1 MRYFVHIAYLGT
13 KYRGWQMQ
21 SNTDK
26 ACLQSVIQDTI
37 SKITGTKTMIMGCGR
52 TDAGVHAAQY
62 FFHFD
67 GAESYDFDWVERM
80 NRNLPDDIV
89 VFDFLS
95 APHNKAHTRYDA
107 TSRTYHYHLHHD
119 AHPYYAHI
127 STHVPL
133 LGLDI
138 DLMKEGIKSL
148 TGKINCAHLCIA
160 PERVD
165 NTICDI
171 TSSELNVSDD
181 GKRMIVSITSNRFLK
196 SMIRIVVARLLA
208 VGEGR
213 ITLEEF
219 KSTKTNTEL
228 FKWRKLAPP
237 QGLHL
242 VKIKYPYFDTPTH
255 DYFF

>member
-1 MRYFVHIAYLGT
+1 
-13 KYRGWQMQ
+13 MQ

-26 ACLQSVIQDTI
+26 PCIQEVIQNTL

-67 GAESYDFDWVERM
+67 GDDHYEYDWVERM

-89 VFDFLS
+89 VFDLLP
-95 APHNKAHTRYDA
+95 APHAKAHTRYDA
-107 TSRTYHYHLHHD
+107 TSRTYHYHLHHE

-127 STHVPL
+127 STVCPL
-133 LGLDI
+133 IGLDI
-138 DLMKEGIKSL
+138 ESMMTAIASLVGIVD
-148 TGKINCAHLCIA
+148 CAHLCIA

-165 NTICDI
+165 NTICQI
-171 TSSELNVSDD
+171 SVAEILLSDD
-181 GKRMIVSITSNRFLK
+181 GKRMQISITANRFLK
-196 SMIRIVVARLLA
+196 SMIRIIVARMLA

-213 ITLEEF
+213 ITIDDF
-219 KSTKTNTEL
+219 KSTMTNTQL

-242 VKIKYPYFDTPTH
+242 VKIEYPYFDIATRQ
-255 DYFF
+255 YYL